1 MNLYYSLLKN
11 RNQQINEVDI
21 VDACLLRF
29 AEKTTI
35 KVNDSEQEAVLK
47 LRCRIKACLIA
58 QKLYK
63 KGFDG
68 LGVNKWKMISQSK
81 DEFIELR
88 RNCINMLK
96 RF

>member
-1 MNLYYSLLKN
+1 MFVK
-11 RNQQINEVDI
+11 ICKE
-21 VDACLLRF
+21 
-29 AEKTTI
+29 TTI